1 VLNPLYQAVSFCLVH
16 IYYALT
22 GLFGANTG
30 TSWALAIVFL
40 TLAMRVILIPLFVRQ
55 IRMQR
60 QMQVLQP
67 RIKELQQKYKGDKE
81 RLNREL
87 MAVYKEEGF
96 NPLMGCLPLLLQMP
110 IFLGLFHVLDAIAKY
125 PDQGNVPGFSNTL
138 IRSAAH
144 AKIFGVPISASFT
157 SSTHSLHLLGASLT
171 NVRILI
177 VILIIAMGLST
188 FFTQRQLLARS
199 ASQTGGVGNQQKIL
213 MYVLPV
219 VFLAW
224 GFRFP
229 LGVLLYWVTSNAWS
243 LVQQAIVIRR
253 MPGAAGAAGKVAP
266 SGRAAAPGPTQPA
279 TSGPGAPAAA
289 LAPRPGQRPAPQP
302 GGGGPT
308 RGNTPAVASTGP
320 RRPGAGQA
328 NRRNRRGRRR

>member
-22 GLFGANTG
+22 GPFGANTG
-30 TSWALAIVFL
+30 ASWALAIVLL
-40 TLAMRVILIPLFVRQ
+40 TLAMRILLIPLFVRQ

-67 RIKELQQKYKGDKE
+67 RIKALQQQYKNDKE

-110 IFLGLFHVLDAIAKY
+110 IFLGLFHVLDSIAKY
-125 PDQGNVPGFSNTL
+125 PKVGYVPGFSKTL
-138 IRSAAH
+138 IRSAAR
-144 AKIFGVPISASFT
+144 AKIFGVPISSSFT
-157 SSTHSLHLLGASLT
+157 SSSHVLHTLGASLT
-171 NVRILI
+171 NARILI
-177 VILIIAMGLST
+177 AILIVAMGVST

-199 ASQTGGVGNQQKIL
+199 AAQTGGIGNQQKIL

-243 LVQQAIVIRR
+243 LVQQAVVIRR
-253 MPGAAGAAGKVAP
+253 MPVSAGGTAPNRGAGSPASGGGPAGGAAPAGA
-266 SGRAAAPGPTQPA
+266 T
-279 TSGPGAPAAA
+279 A
-289 LAPRPGQRPAPQP
+289 LAPRPGQRPATTPAAAPRP
-302 GGGGPT
+302 G
-308 RGNTPAVASTGP
+308 TPAVAPAGS
-320 RRPGAGQA
+320 RRPGSGH
-328 NRRNRRGRRR
+328 NKRNRRGRRR